1 MIVTGLQYSVK
12 AIWNMLSVGHGRLR
26 IDTIIIIGWIK
37 VTDTS
42 PFASAAPLT
51 SLKLMTQ
58 QKFPPWVVELYIYIH
73 LVLHYLANKTTD
85 VHWGIRL
92 NLDLLPAITIRNFLC
107 CMMTFCVSLIL
118 RVAIRRCLSKRT
130 SIHLTS
136 KRSHQLVE
144 TGRHEMLDLHF
155 KSKVIVK

>member
-51 SLKLMTQ
+51 SLKLVTQ
-58 QKFPPWVVELYIYIH
+58 QNLPPSG
-73 LVLHYLANKTTD
+73 YLSGSISRAIFSTKKLCVTLMSQTK
-85 VHWGIRL
+85 
-92 NLDLLPAITIRNFLC
+92 LPAG
-107 CMMTFCVSLIL
+107 CVSFTSLLI
-118 RVAIRRCLSKRT
+118 AS
-130 SIHLTS
+130 
-136 KRSHQLVE
+136 
-144 TGRHEMLDLHF
+144 
-155 KSKVIVK
+155 